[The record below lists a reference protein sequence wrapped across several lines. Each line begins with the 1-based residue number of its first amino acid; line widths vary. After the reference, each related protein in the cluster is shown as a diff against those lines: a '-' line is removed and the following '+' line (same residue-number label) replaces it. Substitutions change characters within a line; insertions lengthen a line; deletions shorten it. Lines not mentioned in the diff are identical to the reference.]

1 MNRNTLLSALIV
13 LALPAAASAHV
24 TVSPRESKPGAEEK
38 YTVRVPTEGQVT
50 TTKAVLEV
58 PDGVTV
64 VDVAQGDGV
73 THEEKRDG
81 TRIVTITW
89 TKEIKAKEAG
99 LFVFTAK
106 NPSAGSQITWK
117 VHQHFADGKVSDWT
131 PATRLVSADL
141 ASPAQTG
148 GSAAV
153 ETWLRAYDAAFVA
166 RDLDK
171 LAAFYH
177 PDVTIYE
184 GGGVTKGWADYR
196 DNHLGPE
203 LKQFENLQFA
213 HGNVVVR
220 MIGPDSA
227 YATSEYTLKATMGE
241 RQVDSGGLETLV
253 RVKMDDGS
261 WKIRHSHTS
270 SRPRRPAEQG
280 K

>member
-1 MNRNTLLSALIV
+1 MRRLSMAVV
-13 LALPAAASAHV
+13 LAASIPGVAYAHV
-24 TVSPRESKPGAEEK
+24 TVNPRESKPGVEEK
-38 YTVRVPTEGQVT
+38 YTVRVPTEGQVAT
-50 TTKAVLEV
+50 TSALLEV

-64 VDVAQGDGV
+64 LEVAAVDGA
-73 THEEKRDG
+73 THEERRDG

-89 TKEIKAKEAG
+89 TKEIKPREAG

-131 PATRLVSADL
+131 PATRLVAADM

-171 LAAFYH
+171 LATFYH

-184 GGGVTKGWADYR
+184 GGGINKGWADYR

-213 HGNVVVR
+213 HGNIVVR

-253 RVKMDDGS
+253 LVKTDDGS

-270 SRPRRPAEQG
+270 SRPRRPAPPG